1 MHFIFLKT
9 VFLLPF
15 QTIIFSPTLKI
26 VIWVDEQLPKDMN
39 LRLCS
44 VPAALPSPQTVT
56 KAAAD
61 SVHPTPGKIKHVT
74 TALLFTMTPFSH
86 GN

>member
-1 MHFIFLKT
+1 
-9 VFLLPF
+9 
-15 QTIIFSPTLKI
+15 
-26 VIWVDEQLPKDMN
+26 MN
-39 LRLCS
+39 LRLYG

-56 KAAAD
+56 KATAD